1 MRTEFIKLWKMLNPE
16 NNADQK
22 ALDFWMKNLPLSL
35 SWLKQ
40 DQLDLVLERGFITV
54 KCKKVNLEI
63 FCPDNLRA
71 KAIQNP
77 PFQGMESVH
86 QDDSGNTE

>member
-1 MRTEFIKLWKMLNPE
+1 
-16 NNADQK
+16 
-22 ALDFWMKNLPLSL
+22 
-35 SWLKQ
+35 
-40 DQLDLVLERGFITV
+40 LERGFITV

-77 PFQGMESVH
+77 PFQGMENVD
-86 QDDSGNTE
+86 QDDSGNAE

>member
-1 MRTEFIKLWKMLNPE
+1 MLNPK
-16 NNADQK
+16 NNADKK
-22 ALDFWMKNLPLSL
+22 ALNFHGLYWQ
-35 SWLKQ
+35 Q
-40 DQLDLVLERGFITV
+40 DQLDLILKRGFIIV

-63 FCPDNLRA
+63 FCPNNLRVNG
-71 KAIQNP
+71 IQNP

>member
-1 MRTEFIKLWKMLNPE
+1 VEDAKPQKQCWQKSFEWKTYLFHG
-16 NNADQK
+16 
-22 ALDFWMKNLPLSL
+22 LDWQ
-35 SWLKQ
+35 Q
-40 DQLDLVLERGFITV
+40 DQLDLILERGFIIV

-63 FCPDNLRA
+63 FCPYNLRA
-71 KAIQNP
+71 KGIQNP

>member
-1 MRTEFIKLWKMLNPE
+1 MLNLE

-40 DQLDLVLERGFITV
+40 DQLDLILERGFITS
-54 KCKKVNLEI
+54 KKVNLEI

-71 KAIQNP
+71 NAIQNP

>member
-1 MRTEFIKLWKMLNPE
+1 MLNPE
-16 NNADQK
+16 NNADKK
-22 ALDFWMKNLPLSL
+22 ALDFWRKNLPLSW

-40 DQLDLVLERGFITV
+40 DQLDLISERGFIIM

-63 FCPDNLRA
+63 FCPDNLRVN
-71 KAIQNP
+71 AIQNP